1 MFRAIKRWWTC
12 VTRENHI
19 HIVTYVEFDDMHY
32 STCFY
37 ELKDA
42 LEYAQ
47 RLEIKT
53 GRTIHVTNAQLL

>member
-1 MFRAIKRWWTC
+1 MFRAIKRWWKS
-12 VTRENHI
+12 VTRENYI

-37 ELKDA
+37 KLKDA

-47 RLEIKT
+47 RLEIES
-53 GRTIHVTNAQLL
+53 GRRVHVTNAQLL